1 MFTNIQIK
9 ASPPVDM
16 KILHLTNRSC
26 GGGVVLLVG
35 EPALG
40 GQLHGGLPPP
50 RDLGLDERRLLL
62 HRDPAVAEL
71 PLRDRRN
78 GRRGRGRSGGGRL
91 RREGGRRRR
100 RFGRAPLVR
109 GQRHS
114 WKLIGR

>member
-9 ASPPVDM
+9 AGRYENR
-16 KILHLTNRSC
+16 TNRSC

-100 RFGRAPLVR
+100 RFGRAPFVR

-114 WKLIGR
+114 WKLIDR